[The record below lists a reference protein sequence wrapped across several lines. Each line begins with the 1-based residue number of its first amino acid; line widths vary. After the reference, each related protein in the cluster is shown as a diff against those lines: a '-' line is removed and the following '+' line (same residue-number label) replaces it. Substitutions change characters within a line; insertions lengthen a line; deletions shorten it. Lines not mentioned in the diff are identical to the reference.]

1 MKNNVDVKLRPM
13 IHAYSEIRTIV
24 PVMQGIYHKKTLH
37 KNFFVKCM
45 NSSKLQHSDSIE
57 NGTPVTPV
65 QVVLPNFIK
74 MYPIT
79 KKGFDGWLHKTSMC
93 P

>member
-1 MKNNVDVKLRPM
+1 MKNNVDVKLRPL

-24 PVMQGIYHKKTLH
+24 PIMQEIHHKKH
-37 KNFFVKCM
+37 CIKIYVKCM
-45 NSSKLQHSDSIE
+45 DSSKLQHSDSIE
-57 NGTPVTPV
+57 NGTPVTQV

-79 KKGFDGWLHKTSMC
+79 KKGFDGWLHKT
-93 P
+93 